1 MDKEYLIHFA
11 KDYIKLFS
19 ILAFVLGA
27 MLYFMSDSIIS
38 ILFGE
43 EYAEAAYLFEIL
55 ILGMMGAFILRI
67 PFGNILASVGKS
79 TWNAMIAFI
88 ILVLNGILN
97 YYAIHAW
104 GIVGAAIV
112 TSALLWIS
120 GILSLVLF
128 FIYLK
133 KV

>member
-1 MDKEYLIHFA
+1 
-11 KDYIKLFS
+11 
-19 ILAFVLGA
+19 
-27 MLYFMSDSIIS
+27 ML
-38 ILFGE
+38 
-43 EYAEAAYLFEIL
+43 
-55 ILGMMGAFILRI
+55 GAFILRI
-67 PFGNILASVGKS
+67 PFGNFLASVGKS
-79 TWNAMIAFI
+79 NWIAIIAFI

-97 YYAIHAW
+97 YYAIYAW

-128 FIYLK
+128 FVYLK